1 VSAILPGFGTP
12 MGEVARGALVLAG
25 FYAIVLAAELWHRR
39 AHPPTEWTRKL
50 VHFGAGLLA
59 CAFPWWLDS
68 PWTLLA
74 VAAIGGAPIFV
85 ARARGG
91 LQSIF
96 GVERRSFGDVY
107 FPIAIFILFAIGR
120 HAPVFYVVAL
130 LTLVVADALAAVLG
144 RAYGKHRYRVTT
156 EQRSLEGSV
165 VFLVVT
171 FLVVHLPLL
180 LATHIDRGACVLMAV
195 QIALLVGSFEAIGTQ
210 GSDNLFVPLGTY
222 YLLLKLTP
230 KPIEAI
236 VVQIL
241 VQIAI
246 LVLMLW
252 VSRRTRFFSFSG
264 AIAAHLMLYA
274 AFSLG
279 GPAWVVAPALALSV
293 AMVLEQRRVSRMHHP
308 ASADHDVAVIF
319 YVSAVAVLL
328 IFADNTFSTS
338 FSSMS
343 PRGHHPFL
351 GLYVGSLAG
360 AIGIVAYLGLESAPR
375 VRHRSPAWRALASGL
390 IGFGV
395 VAPLGLW
402 ASRGVGE
409 RVGIEFGTA
418 ALLCAAAML
427 AFLGLRRGFA
437 RPPGTGWNLRYLA
450 LAVLAATLAIMPLHF
465 HWIRS
470 ADWALR

>member
-1 VSAILPGFGTP
+1 MIAALPAFGTP
-12 MGEVARGALVLAG
+12 MGEAARAALVLSA
-25 FYAIVLAAELWHRR
+25 FFVLVIAAELWHRR
-39 AHPPTEWTRKL
+39 LHPPIEWTRKL

-59 CAFPWWLDS
+59 CAFPWWFDS

-74 VAAIGGAPIFV
+74 VAATGGAPIFV

-107 FPIAIFILFAIGR
+107 FPIAIFILFLVGR
-120 HAPVFYVVAL
+120 HTPVFYVVAL

-156 EQRSLEGSV
+156 EQRSLEGSA
-165 VFLVVT
+165 VFLFVT

-180 LATHIDRGACVLMAV
+180 LATNIERGACVLMAA

-210 GSDNLFVPLGTY
+210 GSDNLFVPLGAY
-222 YLLLKLTP
+222 YLLTKLTP
-230 KPIEAI
+230 KPLEAI

-241 VQIAI
+241 VQMAI
-246 LVLMLW
+246 LMLMLW
-252 VSRRTRFFSFSG
+252 ISRRTRFLSFSG

-279 GPAWVVAPALALSV
+279 GPSWIVAPALALTV
-293 AMVLEQRRVSRMHHP
+293 AMVLEQRRVARMRRP

-319 YVSAVAVLL
+319 YVSVVAVLL
-328 IFADNTFSTS
+328 IFADNTFSTALAR
-338 FSSMS
+338 SSAL
-343 PRGHHPFL
+343 RGWHPFL
-351 GLYVGSLAG
+351 GPYVGSLSG
-360 AIGIVAYLGLESAPR
+360 AIAIVAYLGLESSPR

-402 ASRGVGE
+402 ASRGAG

-418 ALLCAAAML
+418 AVLSAVAML
-427 AFLGLRRGFA
+427 VFLALRRGFA
-437 RPPGTGWNLRYLA
+437 QPPGTGWNLRYLA
-450 LAVLAATLAIMPLHF
+450 LSVLAATLITMPLHF
-465 HWIRS
+465 HWIQ
-470 ADWALR
+470 AGAWALR